1 MNDDEPLSDENEF
14 GIDPEQLLQ
23 SLLSLSGDDELRL
36 DVVEKLAQRMGL
48 PPEKAELLMKA
59 TIEYLK
65 NKSGPD
71 EKA

>member
-1 MNDDEPLSDENEF
+1 MDDDEPLSDENEF

-23 SLLSLSGDDELRL
+23 SLLLLSGDDELRL

-48 PPEKAELLMKA
+48 PPEKAELLMRA

-65 NKSGPD
+65 NQSGSD

>member
-1 MNDDEPLSDENEF
+1 MDDDEPLSDENEF

-48 PPEKAELLMKA
+48 PPEKADLLMRA

-65 NKSGPD
+65 NQSGPD

>member
-1 MNDDEPLSDENEF
+1 MDDDEPLSDENEF

-48 PPEKAELLMKA
+48 PPEKAELLMRA

-65 NKSGPD
+65 NQSGSD

>member
-1 MNDDEPLSDENEF
+1 MDDDEPLSDENEF

-48 PPEKAELLMKA
+48 PPEKADLLMRA

-65 NKSGPD
+65 NQSGSD

>member
-1 MNDDEPLSDENEF
+1 MDNDEPLSDENEF

-36 DVVEKLAQRMGL
+36 DVVEKLAQRIGL

-65 NKSGPD
+65 NKSHP
-71 EKA
+71 E